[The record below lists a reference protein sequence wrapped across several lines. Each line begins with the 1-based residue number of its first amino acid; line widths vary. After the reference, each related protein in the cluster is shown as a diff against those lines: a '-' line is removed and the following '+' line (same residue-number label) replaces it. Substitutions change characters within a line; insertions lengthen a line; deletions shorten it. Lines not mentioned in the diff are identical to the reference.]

1 MQWPLQSDGQR
12 SLDGWEAQGFL
23 RPAAG
28 RGHQPQRRPLCL
40 PVAALAGIS
49 DKKTYARLIRL
60 TDSGE
65 SLADYKASKGQ
76 ERRAA
81 KERRSLYKD
90 SGEGG
95 SGNALQTGVVLA
107 EDGALGVNGQ
117 DNDLPG
123 GSGSKKGKKAGTKGK
138 EKADSWEADVI
149 MPPACECG
157 GAQHATFECP
167 LCSTCCDC
175 DLWALSACGH
185 HYCVQCL
192 VWAIKVSVSDA
203 KLFQCVTCVEE
214 GTANGITET
223 DVELLCQGQFREK
236 ALHEVL
242 RDYVLKQEGGVV
254 CGGCGEAN
262 LVSDVTE
269 WDDLR
274 CLACGGYMM
283 GSGLSRRLRTRP
295 LERGKARTSMPR
307 VLPAMRWCRRR
318 PGATICRAGV
328 ECISVT
334 AAQKS

>member
-1 MQWPLQSDGQR
+1 MDSAAWMDGKLKVFYDQQEEGAI
-12 SLDGWEAQGFL
+12 DL
-23 RPAAG
+23 RAALSAS
-28 RGHQPQRRPLCL
+28 QF
-40 PVAALAGIS
+40 AALAGIG
-49 DKKTYARLIRL
+49 DKKACARLIRL

-65 SLADYKASKGQ
+65 SLADCKASKGQ

-81 KERRSLYKD
+81 KERRSLNKD

-95 SGNALQTGVVLA
+95 SGNALQTGTALA
-107 EDGALGVNGQ
+107 EDGTLGVNGQ
-117 DNDLPG
+117 DNDEPG
-123 GSGSKKGKKAGTKGK
+123 GGGSSKKGKKAGTKGK

-157 GAQHATFECP
+157 GALHATFECP
-167 LCSTCCDC
+167 LCGTCCDC

-192 VWAIKVSVSDA
+192 VRAIKVSVSDA

-242 RDYVLKQEGGVV
+242 RDYVLKQAGGVV
-254 CGGCGEAN
+254 WGGCGEAN

-283 GSGLSRRLRTRP
+283 EKRIV
-295 LERGKARTSMPR
+295 EEAADKAFDKWKGKHKHATC
-307 VLPAMRWCRRR
+307 PACKAVVQKIDGCNHMSCR
-318 PGATICRAGV
+318 CGV
-328 ECISVT
+328 GFCYRCSKVGI
-334 AAQKS
+334 